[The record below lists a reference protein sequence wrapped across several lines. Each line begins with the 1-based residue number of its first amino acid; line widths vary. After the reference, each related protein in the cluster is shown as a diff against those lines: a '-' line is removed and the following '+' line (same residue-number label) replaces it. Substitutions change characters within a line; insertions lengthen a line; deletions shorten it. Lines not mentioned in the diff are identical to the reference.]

1 LIYFDVSLTGSRD
14 SLINGVALSEDL
26 VRRFLVLEL
35 DPRTE
40 DPESRPFEPGFLKSI
55 AARRAELLSAALTI
69 WRWGRLK
76 EHAIPR
82 GRPLGSYE
90 TWTRWVRDPLLALGC
105 ADPVERIAQI
115 KARDPERQRKVAIFD
130 AWWEENRGKPIAA
143 TQLSDRVRKLID
155 PDGKTRQHLAAA
167 VSRLAG
173 TRVGGYTAPCSAI
186 LGPLNLCA
194 KFGVTVGGLAWQFAK
209 HPGN

>member
-1 LIYFDVSLTGSRD
+1 
-14 SLINGVALSEDL
+14 L
-26 VRRFLVLEL
+26 VIEL

-55 AARRAELLSAALTI
+55 ADRRAELLSAALTI
-69 WRWGRLK
+69 WRWGRLN

-130 AWWEENRGKPIAA
+130 TWWEENGDKPITVA
-143 TQLSDRVRKLID
+143 QLSDRVRKLID
-155 PDGKTRQHLAAA
+155 PHGNTRQRLAAA

-173 TRVGGYTAPCSAI
+173 TRVGGYTLNKHEPPVKSDPTTDTLQRDDAHKIERPMVPMVPMH
-186 LGPLNLCA
+186 LGSSPQRDLD
-194 KFGVTVGGLAWQFAK
+194 
-209 HPGN
+209 HPTNSNPRVSKP